1 MGCNHA
7 VPGPPDGVGVS
18 PMDSTSQFI
27 IVAAICGG
35 ALYLFSLWIGRF
47 LAQEDRRIGGR
58 IPQGAGAE
66 PPGPEIGW
74 AA

>member
-1 MGCNHA
+1 
-7 VPGPPDGVGVS
+7 
-18 PMDSTSQFI
+18 MDSTSQFI
-27 IVAAICGG
+27 VVAAICGG

-66 PPGPEIGW
+66 PPAPEIGW